1 MVDQAPESTRYLR
14 RMLGFER
21 ALSGIDLST
30 LEITTVIA
38 HGDKR
43 MAESTVTRP
52 YSHIEKVQ
60 HEWDQGFYSIFRDLP
75 GYDGLGRISMGRT
88 YTVTW
93 DGVRAPI

>member
-21 ALSGIDLST
+21 DLADLDLSVM
-30 LEITTVIA
+30 EISTVVV
-38 HGDKR
+38 GDKR
-43 MAESTVTRP
+43 MAESAIRRP
-52 YSHIEKVQ
+52 YSHIEDVQ
-60 HEWDQGFYSIFRDLP
+60 HRWDQGFYSVFRDLP

-93 DGVRAPI
+93 DGIRAPI